1 MLYVLPQFQAHIPL
15 ESQSKYQIYSHPVLA
30 YSTHIWAIAGNVK
43 QEDVVY
49 NDAHKM
55 SVPKYKKCFKTIIRN
70 IELQE
75 AQLQT
80 FNNGYKG
87 LG

>member
-1 MLYVLPQFQAHIPL
+1 MLYVLAQFQAHIPL
-15 ESQSKYQIYSHPVLA
+15 ESQSEYQIYSHPVLA
-30 YSTHIWAIAGNVK
+30 DSTHIWAIAGNVK

-49 NDAHKM
+49 NATYKM
-55 SVPKYKKCFKTIIRN
+55 SGTKYKKTLIRN